1 MMAIHF
7 ISRGRV
13 LVLVRAEDIETAEG
27 GSAAS
32 GRGSFKADAA
42 AFAAF
47 TAAAIDKRKKEQRR
61 SRFASQ
67 PASVAP
73 ERCMP
78 RCPHRRTPPTH
89 QPLQYSNPLAPALL
103 RLSSTYQVNPGSP
116 PAPSSPSSAPAHVT
130 RAFQPSPLDLSSS
143 CSSLL
148 PAACD

>member
-1 MMAIHF
+1 MAIHF

-42 AFAAF
+42 AFAAI
-47 TAAAIDKRKKEQRR
+47 TAAAIEKRKKEQRR

-78 RCPHRRTPPTH
+78 RCPHRRTPLHPPTSPYST
-89 QPLQYSNPLAPALL
+89 QTLWLQ
-103 RLSSTYQVNPGSP
+103 LSSGSP
-116 PAPSSPSSAPAHVT
+116 PLTRSIPA
-130 RAFQPSPLDLSSS
+130 RLQ
-143 CSSLL
+143 L
-148 PAACD
+148 PPALAQLQLT